1 MAQQNTKPSPD
12 SLAYALDT
20 IEHARLS
27 LTVAVDTLN
36 KNQREDLAAALYEAQ
51 AALARLNWKELRQAA
66 KMS

>member
-1 MAQQNTKPSPD
+1 MTQQNTKPSPD
-12 SLAYALDT
+12 SLAYALDA